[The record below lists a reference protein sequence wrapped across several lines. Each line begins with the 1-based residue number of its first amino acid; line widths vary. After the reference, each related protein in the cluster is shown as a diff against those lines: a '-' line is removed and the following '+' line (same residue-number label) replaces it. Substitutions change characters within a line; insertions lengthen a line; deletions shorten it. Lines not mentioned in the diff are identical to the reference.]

1 MTSRLDR
8 IEELFHAA
16 LELSEARRN
25 DFLLQATDDAELR
38 GDVQRLLRHHQAGDS
53 VLERALHDAVDSAG
67 PPPLSQIGMYRV
79 LRELGA
85 GGMGTVF
92 LAERDVGETRQQ
104 VAIKL
109 IRGYPT
115 REARARLMRERSLLA
130 GLNHPNIA
138 GLIDGGETADGQ
150 PYLVMEYV
158 EGRPL
163 LGFCSDHALDL
174 RQRLRLYVQ
183 LCRAVQ
189 HAHQRLIVHRDIKPA
204 NVLVRADGT
213 PILLDFGIGKLLDN
227 TDVDATA
234 TRVFTPAYA
243 APEQRSGRGVT
254 TAADIYGLGCVL
266 FELLTDRAIADVG
279 GGECGIPAPSASV
292 GAATART
299 LRGDLDTI
307 VSKATQVEAERR
319 YDSAQALADDVG
331 HFLAGRP
338 LQAAPDSFAYRTR
351 KFLGRHRVAAVAAV
365 LLMLGAGLFVWRLD
379 AERQRALAA
388 EARAER
394 EAQSTRR
401 SRDFLVSLFEAAAP
415 GNTLGRALTAR
426 ELIDSGRQRLG
437 EELADEPESAARL
450 GLAIADVYAA
460 LGDPKTAA
468 ETADAALKL
477 LTGDG
482 EERALLR
489 ADLLQR
495 IGVEYDN
502 LDRNEEGGPL
512 LQEALA
518 LRRRYA
524 PDDKAAVAGLL
535 IDMATHES
543 HVGELT
549 ESKAQLDQAL
559 ALLRELPRPSPEGL
573 IAAHAALAENARIQE
588 HYAEALHFAQTA
600 LDEAKEISPKSPE
613 RRELWRMK
621 AQAQIGMG
629 DPSGAAATLREA
641 LSFLRTALGE
651 NNTALGNVEND
662 LATAL
667 SAMGD
672 YRGTIEHLESAIRI
686 LRIVRPD
693 DAAAIAIPQLNI
705 GSAWESLGDYAKA
718 ERFMREA
725 IGVMEKFTPE
735 DPLLP
740 TARSYLAQTLS
751 FAGRYAEARPLI
763 DGVLAELEKGGA
775 DQAIPLAVA
784 RFRASRIEGRAKHV
798 DAAEA
803 LLAQSWA
810 VLDPA
815 LAPSH
820 QLRGQFSRSRALIAR
835 ERHKFDVAKAEY
847 EAAIATQSAVV
858 AGDPVALAEMR
869 SEYAGVLLLLGD
881 RPAARKAL
889 DQALPV
895 LRADLL
901 TQSPTLQEAEKYSV
915 QLAKD

>member
-1 MTSRLDR
+1 MSSRLDL

-16 LELSEARRN
+16 LERPEAQRA
-25 DFLLQATDDAELR
+25 DFLQGITDDAELR
-38 GDVQRLLRHHQAGDS
+38 ADVQRLLRHHTCGDS
-53 VLERALHDAVDSAG
+53 VIERALHGAVAG
-67 PPPLSQIGMYRV
+67 VSTPELSQIGVYRV

-115 REARARLMRERSLLA
+115 RDARTRLVRERSLLA

-138 GLIDGGETADGQ
+138 GLIDGGETPDGQ

-158 EGRPL
+158 EGRAL
-163 LGFCSDHALDL
+163 LGFCIDNALDL

-183 LCRAVQ
+183 LCHAVQ

-213 PILLDFGIGKLLDN
+213 PVLLDFGIGKLLDN

-279 GGECGIPAPSASV
+279 GGDGGIPAPSACVS
-292 GAATART
+292 ATQARA

-307 VSKATQVEAERR
+307 VLKATQVEAERR
-319 YDSAQALADDVG
+319 YASAQALADDVG
-331 HFLAGRP
+331 HYLAGRP
-338 LQAAPDSFAYRTR
+338 LQAAPDSFAYRVR
-351 KFLGRHRVAAVAAV
+351 KFLGRHRIAALAS
-365 LLMLGAGLFVWRLD
+365 LLLLIGAGLFVWRLD

-415 GNTLGRALTAR
+415 GNTLGRPLTAR
-426 ELIDSGRQRLG
+426 ELIDTGRQRLS
-437 EELADEPESAARL
+437 EELADEPDSAARL

-460 LGDPKTAA
+460 LGDPKTAS
-468 ETADAALKL
+468 ETAEGALKL
-477 LTGDG
+477 LAGDS

-502 LDRNEEGGPL
+502 LDRPDEGGPL
-512 LQEALA
+512 LQQALD

-524 PDDKAAVAGLL
+524 PDDKRAIAEVL
-535 IDMATHES
+535 IELATRSS
-543 HVGELT
+543 HVGEMAQG
-549 ESKAQLDQAL
+549 KAQLEQAL
-559 ALLRELPRPSPEGL
+559 ALLRELPKPSPEDT
-573 IAAHAALAENARIQE
+573 ISAYSALAENSRLQE
-588 HYAEALHFAQTA
+588 HYAESLQYAQTA
-600 LDEAKEISPKSPE
+600 MDAARDLSPKSPE
-613 RRELWRMK
+613 RRELWRVK

-629 DPSGAAATLREA
+629 DPAGAAATLREA
-641 LSFLRTALGE
+641 LSVLRVAVGE
-651 NNTALGNVEND
+651 NSTAVGNVEND

-672 YRGTIEHLESAIRI
+672 YRGTIEHLENSIRI
-686 LRIVRPD
+686 LKIVRPD
-693 DAAAIAIPQLNI
+693 DPIAIAVPQLNI
-705 GSAWESLGDYAKA
+705 GSAWESLGDYAKS
-718 ERFMREA
+718 EGFMREA
-725 IGVMEKFTPE
+725 IAALEKFTPN
-735 DPLLP
+735 DPALP
-740 TARSYLAQTLS
+740 NARSFLAQTLS
-751 FAGRYAEARPLI
+751 FAGRYADARKRI
-763 DGVLAELEKGGA
+763 DGVIAEFEKGGE
-775 DQAIPLAVA
+775 DQAISLAVA
-784 RFRASRIEGRAKHV
+784 RFRASRIEARADHL
-798 DAAEA
+798 DAAET

-810 VLDPA
+810 VLEPT
-815 LAPSH
+815 LPPSH
-820 QLRGQFSRSRALIAR
+820 QLRGQFARSRALIAR
-835 ERHKFDVAKAEY
+835 ARKKFDVAKSEY
-847 EAAIATQSAVV
+847 EAAIATQAAVV

-869 SEYAGVLLLLGD
+869 SEYAGVLLALGD
-881 RPAARKAL
+881 REAARKCL

-895 LRADLL
+895 LRRDLL
-901 TQSPTLQEAEKYSV
+901 VQSPTLLEAETYST
-915 QLAKD
+915 QLSQN